1 MNEEL
6 RCKLCGKLLGKGLQL
21 GGIVAIKCH
30 RCGTIT
36 EFGNKIVHYI
46 VRTEAGEELGLLTLK
61 NKKI

>member
-1 MNEEL
+1 
-6 RCKLCGKLLGKGLQL
+6 LQL
-21 GGIVAIKCH
+21 GGIVAIKCR

-46 VRTEAGEELGLLTLK
+46 VHTEDGEELGLLTLK